1 MLLTDGSPNNIEDLR
16 ILPGKKINLELA
28 SGLKSGAYSA
38 TVTLEQGQAKLLT
51 AKRRFSVR

>member
-1 MLLTDGSPNNIEDLR
+1 
-16 ILPGKKINLELA
+16 LA

-38 TVTLEQGQAKLLT
+38 TVTLEQGGTKLLT